1 MQALHILLDG
11 QGISRPRGKFMD
23 EDHFDEMHEECG
35 VFGVYSQE
43 NRDVARTVY
52 YGLYALQHRGQESA
66 GIAVSFANKI
76 SYYKAMGLVPEVFA
90 GGELEELP
98 EGDIAVGHV
107 RYSTTGASQLLNAQ
121 PVVFAGKCG
130 KMALAHNGNLV
141 NSKQLREE
149 MIAANAV
156 FQTTI
161 DSEVMAVEIN
171 SLSDG
176 DILQGIKRACP
187 KFKGSYALVIMTSDK
202 LIAVRDPYGIR
213 PLCIGTSGDEYVVAS
228 ESCALDAVSATF
240 LRDVEPGEIV
250 VFDSTGMH
258 SFFMDNLPK
267 KSGLCIFEY
276 VYFARHD
283 SVLDGC
289 SVYGAR
295 TEAGRLLAR
304 NYPVEADIVSG
315 VPDSANVAARGYA
328 EVSGI
333 PFVEALAKNRYVGR
347 TFIQPDQKQR
357 ENSLS
362 VKMNALRAN
371 VAGKSIVLID
381 DSIVRGTTMRK
392 IIKML
397 RDAGAAEVHIRICS
411 PIIKH
416 PCHLGIDIQTYSQL
430 IGAYRNEE
438 EICES
443 LGADSVKYLSIED
456 LIRSCSKSKRDFC
469 LGCFNGEYPYS
480 VSGETDKLKF
490 E

>member
-1 MQALHILLDG
+1 MYLRTEKA
-11 QGISRPRGKFMD
+11 P
-23 EDHFDEMHEECG
+23 FDSMHEECG

-43 NRDVARTVY
+43 NRNVAYTVY

-66 GIAVSFANKI
+66 GIAVSYADKI
-76 SYYKAMGLVPEVFA
+76 TYYKGMGLVPDIFA
-90 GGELEELP
+90 NGKLDTLP
-98 EGDIAVGHV
+98 EGDIAIGHV

-121 PVVFAGKCG
+121 PVVFTGKCG
-130 KMALAHNGNLV
+130 KMALAHNGNLT
-141 NSKQLREE
+141 NTKQLRDNL
-149 MIAANAV
+149 IKNNAV

-161 DSEVMAVEIN
+161 DSEVMAALIN

-176 DILQGIKRACP
+176 DILQGVKRACP
-187 KFKGSYALVIMTSDK
+187 LFKGSYALVIMTTDK

-213 PLCIGTSGDEYVVAS
+213 PLCIGTSVEDYVVAS
-228 ESCALDAVSATF
+228 ETCALDAVGANF
-240 LRDVEPGEIV
+240 LRDVKPGEIV
-250 VFDSTGMH
+250 VIDSEGVH
-258 SFFMDNLPK
+258 SHMMDGVPE
-267 KSGLCIFEY
+267 KSKMCIFEY

-289 SVYGAR
+289 SVYEAR
-295 TEAGRLLAR
+295 KEAGKTLAR
-304 NYPVEADIVSG
+304 CYPVEADIVSG

-328 EVSGI
+328 EESGI

-347 TFIQPDQKQR
+347 TFIQPDQRQR
-357 ENSLS
+357 ENSLN

-371 VAGKSIVLID
+371 IRGKRLIIID

-430 IGAYRNEE
+430 IGAYRTEE
-438 EICES
+438 QICEK
-443 LGADSVKYLSIED
+443 LGADSVKYLTID
-456 LIRSCSKSKRDFC
+456 QLVDTCKSANVDFC
-469 LGCFNGEYPYS
+469 LGCFNGEYPYPLD
-480 VSGETDKLKF
+480 GYEADKLKL

>member
-1 MQALHILLDG
+1 MKENDLDE
-11 QGISRPRGKFMD
+11 F
-23 EDHFDEMHEECG
+23 HEECG

-43 NRDVARTVY
+43 NRNVAHTVY

-66 GIAVSFANKI
+66 GIAVSFADKI
-76 SYYKAMGLVPEVFA
+76 SYYKGMGLVPEVFS
-90 GGELEELP
+90 GDKLEEHP
-98 EGDIAVGHV
+98 EVDIAIGHV

-121 PVVFAGKCG
+121 PVVFTGKCG
-130 KMALAHNGNLV
+130 KMALAHNGNLT
-141 NSKQLREE
+141 NTKQLRDEL
-149 MIAANAV
+149 IASNAV

-161 DSEVMAVEIN
+161 DSEVMAIMIN

-176 DILQGIKRACP
+176 DLLTGVKRACP
-187 KFKGSYALVIMTSDK
+187 KFKGSYALVIMTTDK

-213 PLCIGTSGDEYVVAS
+213 PLCIGTIVDDFVVAS
-228 ESCALDAVSATF
+228 ESCALDAVSANF
-240 LRDVEPGEIV
+240 VRDVEPGEIV
-250 VFDSTGMH
+250 VIDSDGVH
-258 SFFMDNLPK
+258 SYFMDDVPK
-267 KSGLCIFEY
+267 ESAMCIFEY

-289 SVYGAR
+289 SVYDAR
-295 TEAGRLLAR
+295 MEAGRLLAR
-304 NYPVEADIVSG
+304 NYGVEADLVSG

-328 EVSGI
+328 EESGI

-347 TFIQPDQKQR
+347 TFIQPDQRQR
-357 ENSLS
+357 ENSLN

-371 VAGKSIVLID
+371 VAGKRVILID

-397 RDAGAAEVHIRICS
+397 RGAGAKEVHVRICS

-430 IGAYRNEE
+430 IGAYKNEE
-438 EICES
+438 QICES

-456 LIRSCSKSKRDFC
+456 LLASCGKSKRNFC
-469 LGCFNGEYPYS
+469 LGCFNGRYPYPL
-480 VSGETDKLKF
+480 SGETDKLKL